1 MKHESWNNRQGFD
14 ASAVPECE
22 ADRFTIL
29 LETQLVAHDGEA
41 VKVVIRDISSTG
53 FMGEC
58 DSFVRIGSV
67 VSVAL
72 PGTGPD
78 TVHVDATIIWALA
91 GRLGGKFS
99 TLVNIEE
106 LAEKFRC

>member
-1 MKHESWNNRQGFD
+1 MKHESWNNRQGFE

-22 ADRFTIL
+22 ADRFTIM
-29 LETQLVAHDGEA
+29 LETQLLPHDGEA
-41 VKVVIRDISSTG
+41 VEVVIRDISSTG

-58 DSFVRIGSV
+58 DSFVRIGSL

-72 PGTGPD
+72 PEIGQ
-78 TVHVDATIIWALA
+78 VDATIVWALA

-99 TLVNIEE
+99 APVAIDG
-106 LAEKFRC
+106 LAEQFRC